1 MFKWFVVPPL
11 GGSVRR
17 HGIGLWLALPPKGGT
32 TNSPLSLFHGVAM
45 RLEGPKDDLAQLP
58 GGFLD
63 RQVPCAREFVAS
75 GVRPDAAPQGNRFF
89 DRPEGAR
96 AVDQIHRQA
105 QAAEPCDAFKL
116 AQKLQ
121 VMVSHIVSDRDKRL
135 GQVRVRRAML
145 AER

>member
-1 MFKWFVVPPL
+1 MFMWFVVPPL
-11 GGSVRR
+11 
-17 HGIGLWLALPPKGGT
+17 GGT
-32 TNSPLSLFHGVAM
+32 TNSPLSLFHGVVM
-45 RLEGPKDDLAQLP
+45 RLEGPKDDFAQLP

-105 QAAEPCDAFKL
+105 QAAEQSDAVKP
-116 AQKLQ
+116 AQNLQ
-121 VMVSHIVSDRDKRL
+121 VTVSHIVPDRDKRL
-135 GQVRVRRAML
+135 GQVRVSRAML